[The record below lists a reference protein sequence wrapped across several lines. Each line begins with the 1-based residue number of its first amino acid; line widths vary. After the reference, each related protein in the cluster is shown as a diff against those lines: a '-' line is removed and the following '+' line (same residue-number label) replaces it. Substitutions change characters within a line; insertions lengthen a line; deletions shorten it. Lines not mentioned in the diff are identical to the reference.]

1 VSDRQLFFAIELS
14 SLSRFD
20 DLLAELTSRVLR
32 DLGYVDHD
40 VAEVAA
46 AMRAELVK
54 RAAAGSTSARV
65 LQFSVHDSQLLM
77 SLSDKPGREWR
88 TTRPLP

>member
-1 VSDRQLFFAIELS
+1 
-14 SLSRFD
+14 
-20 DLLAELTSRVLR
+20 
-32 DLGYVDHD
+32 
-40 VAEVAA
+40 VAA
-46 AMRAELVK
+46 AMRAELDR
-54 RAAAGSTSARV
+54 RAAAGSASARV